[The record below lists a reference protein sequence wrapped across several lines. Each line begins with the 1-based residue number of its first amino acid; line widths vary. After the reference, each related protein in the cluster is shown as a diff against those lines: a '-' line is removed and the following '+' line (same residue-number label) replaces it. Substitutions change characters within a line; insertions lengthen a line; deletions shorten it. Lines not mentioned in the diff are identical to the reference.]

1 MHICQQFKQYAL
13 LSFENCA
20 QMITVFSFIF
30 TFITVKT
37 PNRPHIQWRARTGG
51 KALDYAANCG
61 TRETNRT

>member
-1 MHICQQFKQYAL
+1 
-13 LSFENCA
+13 
-20 QMITVFSFIF
+20 MITVFSFIF